1 MTDVK
6 VFILKAVT
14 SWVGQQGVGFSSD
27 SSSGS
32 LVFLLWVGIG
42 LLVGLTWCGAPAS
55 VAANVE
61 SQETGTAVLS
71 PAAPLLCVPEGLC
84 SLFWV
89 TW

>member
-1 MTDVK
+1 MGGNRS
-6 VFILKAVT
+6 A
-14 SWVGQQGVGFSSD
+14 GGPY
-27 SSSGS
+27 
-32 LVFLLWVGIG
+32 LVVE
-42 LLVGLTWCGAPAS
+42 TPAS

-61 SQETGTAVLS
+61 SQETGHGSPL